1 MTVARKADQPVLPSG
16 GAVKPHAAAVRAARS
31 TAASFAARFGRPPL
45 WLGAAPGRVN
55 LIGEHTDYNN
65 GFVLPMA
72 IDRYAI
78 VAAAPAGDEPPAAV
92 AGRRPRL
99 RLHSVALDATTEL
112 ALADSDGPLA
122 PGEPAWANYVRG
134 VVAGFQARGMTV
146 PSLDVLI
153 SSDVPL
159 GGGLSSSAAL
169 EVATATLLE
178 AATNTTLDPR
188 DKARLCRQ
196 AEHDFAG
203 VPCGLMDQLAS
214 TLGDDAG
221 ALLIDCQF
229 EVVRLVPFAD
239 PEVSVLI
246 CNTNIKHALADSAYS
261 RRRAECAEAARQLG
275 VPSLRDATPEMVE
288 AARGIFDPVVR
299 RRARHV
305 VTENARTLEAAK
317 HLEGRDLVK
326 VGALMFE
333 SHRSLRDDFEVSC
346 RELDTLVDA
355 AAELTG
361 PSTGQGTRGTG
372 DERSAVFGARMTGG
386 GFGGCTVTLVR
397 TRHVDAVAE
406 ILTREY
412 KSRTGGTL
420 THFIS
425 HPARG
430 AHQIPVGSLAAP

>member
-1 MTVARKADQPVLPSG
+1 
-16 GAVKPHAAAVRAARS
+16 
-31 TAASFAARFGRPPL
+31 
-45 WLGAAPGRVN
+45 
-55 LIGEHTDYNN
+55 
-65 GFVLPMA
+65 
-72 IDRYAI
+72 
-78 VAAAPAGDEPPAAV
+78 
-92 AGRRPRL
+92 
-99 RLHSVALDATTEL
+99 
-112 ALADSDGPLA
+112 
-122 PGEPAWANYVRG
+122 
-134 VVAGFQARGMTV
+134 VVAGFRARGVDV
-146 PSLDVLI
+146 PSLDVLV
-153 SSDVPL
+153 SSEVPL

-178 AATNTTLDPR
+178 AATGTTLDPR
-188 DKARLCRQ
+188 EKARLCRE

-214 TLGDDAG
+214 TLGDDDG

-275 VPSLRDATPEMVE
+275 VASLRDATHDMVE

-305 VTENARTLEAAK
+305 VTENGRTLEAAK
-317 HLEGRDLVK
+317 HLEARAFRE

-346 RELDTLVDA
+346 RELDVLVEVAGELA
-355 AAELTG
+355 AAG
-361 PSTGQGTRGTG
+361 RDPKRQ
-372 DERSAVFGARMTGG
+372 VFGSRMTGG
-386 GFGGCTVTLVR
+386 GFGGCTVTLVS
-397 TRHVDAVAE
+397 TGAVDAVAE
-406 ILTREY
+406 KLTHEY
-412 KSRTGGTL
+412 RRRAGGTL
-420 THFIS
+420 THFVS

-430 AHQIPVGSLAAP
+430 AHQISVSGLGAGGTT